1 VPNATH
7 SILGN
12 YGDCVTG
19 IIRQFLANPARR
31 PDSRCTQGLTIPFVM
46 P

>member
-31 PDSRCTQGLTIPFVM
+31 PDSRCTIPFVM